1 MEGRIIVNPK
11 AIAQKL
17 EKFKYPALILLL
29 GLVLILWPTKQKQP
43 EEVPVPEQAERAPSI
58 EEEMEEILSCID
70 GAGKVRV
77 LLTLRTGDETVYQ
90 TDTAS
95 TKGQDSESR
104 TVTTVMAGSEDVPV
118 VRQTVYCQYRG
129 ALIVCQGADSP
140 SVRLQMVNAVA
151 GLTGLPADRITVI
164 KMKS

>member
-1 MEGRIIVNPK
+1 MEGRVIVNPK

-29 GLVLILWPTKQKQP
+29 GLVLILWPSKQKP
-43 EEVPVPEQAERAPSI
+43 EAAPVPEQVKSVPSV
-58 EEEMEEILSCID
+58 EEEMEDILSCID
-70 GAGKVRV
+70 GAGRVRV
-77 LLTLRTGDETVYQ
+77 LFTLRTGDETVYQ
-90 TDTAS
+90 TDTS
-95 TKGQDSESR
+95 GSKGQDSESR
-104 TVTTVMAGSEDVPV
+104 TETTVMAGDVPV
-118 VRQTVYCQYRG
+118 VRQTVYGQYRG

>member
-29 GLVLILWPTKQKQP
+29 GLVLILWPTSKQKP
-43 EEVPVPEQAERAPSI
+43 EAAPVPEQTKSALSVEKQ
-58 EEEMEEILSCID
+58 MEDILSCID
-70 GAGKVRV
+70 GAGRVRV

-90 TDTAS
+90 TDTS
-95 TKGQDSESR
+95 GSKGQDSESH
-104 TVTTVMAGSEDVPV
+104 TATTVMAGDVPV
-118 VRQTVYCQYRG
+118 VRQTVYGQYRG